1 VAIAARKHSGLCAT
15 QRKSGIRADGE
26 RLSPEDQRALAD
38 GLEALP
44 AEPGVTSELRPVQV
58 GDTFW
63 PWHSSLILD
72 FAFPASRAMESM
84 WSPSIATGWP
94 AMPAS
99 STSLDGLSLAEF
111 RASAWWPRPQ
121 GKPIKVV
128 YHRRGMIHRGNIVVD
143 MFDEPVTA
151 GCAPDA
157 PAAAVRR
164 LGCNGRQRPRAT
176 RRPGPS
182 VRRLSSKD
190 DPRTLFGLEAPVR
203 LGLASVL
210 FTSGQSP
217 FLNRRPRWW

>member
-1 VAIAARKHSGLCAT
+1 MTTARPDLGFCISGHALDGHIVAVDAEGPARDAGLV
-15 QRKSGIRADGE
+15 DG
-26 RLSPEDQRALAD
+26 D
-38 GLEALP
+38 
-44 AEPGVTSELRPVQV
+44 VIV
-58 GDTFW
+58 
-63 PWHSSLILD
+63 
-72 FAFPASRAMESM
+72 
-84 WSPSIATGWP
+84 
-94 AMPAS
+94 
-99 STSLDGLSLAEF
+99 SLDGLSLAEF
-111 RASAWWPRPQ
+111 RASDWWPRPQ

-217 FLNRRPRWW
+217 FLNRRPRW